1 MPLPLGYKIAHV
13 FPLPLCAYLLALPQ
27 ALERIAQGSLWLE
40 EGADLLR
47 TEAFRML
54 IEQGQNPLA
63 HTPTPSRSPRSLFL

>member
-1 MPLPLGYKIAHV
+1 MPLPLRHKIPQGSTLSLGAN
-13 FPLPLCAYLLALPQ
+13 PLALPQ

-54 IEQGQNPLA
+54 MEQGDNPA
-63 HTPTPSRSPRSLFL
+63 RPTRAPGLPPRA